1 MEIDNLKKEFDE
13 SLDNFKEE
21 LQGLRVGRASTQLVE
36 GLEVDYYGAKS
47 PLKQMAQVSVPD
59 AKTIQITPWNK
70 DDLVSI
76 EKAISESD
84 LNLAPNNDGNAI
96 FLNLPPMTE
105 DRRLELVKILNK
117 KAEETRVSVRQ
128 KREKTVDELNEGKKE
143 GIISEDEFFSKKEDI
158 QKIVDE
164 YMEKI
169 EAIREKK
176 EEEIKKV

>member
-1 MEIDNLKKEFDE
+1 M
-13 SLDNFKEE
+13 
-21 LQGLRVGRASTQLVE
+21 GRASAQLVE

-105 DRRLELVKILNK
+105 DRRLELC
-117 KAEETRVSVRQ
+117 
-128 KREKTVDELNEGKKE
+128 
-143 GIISEDEFFSKKEDI
+143 
-158 QKIVDE
+158 
-164 YMEKI
+164 
-169 EAIREKK
+169 
-176 EEEIKKV
+176 